1 MGEED
6 SVVST
11 SDIQPLGSREIT
23 HDLHAVGGAISTDGR
38 QSWVPPESGRWL
50 PMHLFALRDG
60 PRAVVVDGGVRA
72 FRDAIETGLAE
83 VLAGVEQAD
92 IVLTRYNFDTLINI
106 PWLCRRFEIRHLH
119 VYLPSNFVLGTTRV
133 MSFMDAFEDAN
144 IELHV
149 RSIAPVEPTSIVPGA
164 DFTAAGRRMR
174 CLRGPLRLLQSEW
187 VYDYAT
193 RTLFCGDAFGCGT
206 SARPDDDVVTRADRG
221 EDVLSRLPD
230 ALLHRFGFLA
240 GAETT
245 KLRSDLAEIF
255 DAVPV
260 ERLCPSFGTVIEGGD
275 LVAAVREL
283 TDRTLEKLSTATPI
297 TEVVGTPAYPT
308 RILTLEEAPR

>member
-1 MGEED
+1 LT
-6 SVVST
+6 VFR
-11 SDIQPLGSREIT
+11 SDVHLLGSRT
-23 HDLHAVGGAISTDGR
+23 VTPGLHAVGGAISADEQ
-38 QSWVPPESGRWL
+38 QSWVPPETGRWL

-60 PRAVVVDGGVRA
+60 ARAVIVDGGVRA
-72 FRDAIETGLAE
+72 FRDAIETGLAD
-83 VLAGVEQAD
+83 VLAGAEQTD

-106 PWLCRRFEIRHLH
+106 PWLCRRFDVRHLH

-149 RSIAPVEPTSIVPGA
+149 RSITPVEPTSILPGE

-206 SARPDDDVVTRADRG
+206 TSRPDGDVVTRAGHG
-221 EDVLSRLPD
+221 EDVLTRLPD
-230 ALLHRFGFLA
+230 ALLYRFGFLA
-240 GAETT
+240 GAETAG
-245 KLRSDLAEIF
+245 LRSDLAGIF
-255 DAVPV
+255 DALPV
-260 ERLCPSFGTVIEGGD
+260 ERLCPGFGTVIEGSD
-275 LVAAVREL
+275 LVAAVRNL
-283 TDRTLEKLSTATPI
+283 TDQTLEQLSTAKPV
-297 TEVVGTPAYPT
+297 TEVVGTPEYPT
-308 RILTLEEAPR
+308 RVRTLDEVPF